1 MGSNCATTASRIVL
15 GYYGYD
21 FSEDMIFGL
30 GAGLGFI
37 YQYYADTEEYFL
49 SGKNE
54 SMEHNLAHVLGGTLL
69 TGSFDDGD
77 RAWQRVKE
85 LIDEEVPVILD
96 LSILHLPYFRPYL
109 GEIAN
114 IGFGL
119 HNAVLIGYDDA
130 EREVLLLDHRWN
142 EPQVVSYED
151 LKNARNRRE
160 GNVSARNAYKAYALC
175 SPAARI
181 RPDLFFALR
190 LTINRMKHPFAY
202 KMGLAG
208 IKTFHREI
216 KLLFE
221 SGLYGQKREEILAY
235 SYLMEKLGTG
245 GGNFRRMYGRFL
257 KEAAGQVR
265 MPELIRAG
273 KIYVSLAKRWKD
285 LSATLG
291 RMPDNPQLLAAFDA
305 IMSEIE
311 AGEAEGIGT
320 LERIV
325 EKG

>member
-15 GYYGYD
+15 KYYGYD
-21 FSEDMIFGL
+21 FSEDMVFGL

-54 SMEHNLAHVLGGTLL
+54 SMELNLAHALGGTLL
-69 TGSFDDGD
+69 TGSFDDGE
-77 RAWQRVKE
+77 RAWQCVKE
-85 LIDEEVPVILD
+85 LIDDDVPVILD
-96 LSILHLPYFRPYL
+96 LSILHLPYFRPYA

-130 EREVLLLDHRWN
+130 KREVLLLDHRWS

-151 LKNARNRRE
+151 LGKARNRGE

-175 SPAARI
+175 SPAAQI
-181 RPDLFFALR
+181 HPDLFFALR

-208 IKTFHREI
+208 IKTFHSEI

-221 SGLYGQKREEILAY
+221 KGLYAQKREEILAY

-257 KEAAGQVR
+257 KEVAGRIR
-265 MPELIRAG
+265 MPELESAAG
-273 KIYVSLAKRWKD
+273 IYVRLAKRWKE
-285 LSATLG
+285 LSVTLG
-291 RMPDNPQLLAAFDA
+291 RMPDQPQLLTAFDA
-305 IMSEIE
+305 LMSEIE
-311 AGEAEGIGT
+311 TDEAEGIES
-320 LERIV
+320 LERVV